1 MAGKEVASASTINK
15 FYGVAAGKNIGVY
28 TSWADAEA
36 QIKGWK
42 NPKYKKFT
50 TRADAET
57 FVESGGKVSQAP
69 ADEDKVDVDENEPPN
84 KRVRR
89 SVEDDGADAQIETT
103 IISAKG
109 KAAKEEDP
117 IKIYTDGSSL
127 GNGKTGAAAGL
138 GVWFG
143 PGDKR

>member
-1 MAGKEVASASTINK
+1 MAGRDVASASTINK
-15 FYGVAAGKNIGVY
+15 FYGVAAGKSIGVY

-42 NPKYKKFT
+42 NPKYKKFA
-50 TRADAET
+50 TRADAEA

-84 KRVRR
+84 KRARR
-89 SVEDDGADAQIETT
+89 SMEDDDAYADVETT
-103 IISAKG
+103 VIPAKG
-109 KAAKEEDP
+109 KVAKEEDP
-117 IKIYTDGSSL
+117 LKIYTDGSSL

>member
-1 MAGKEVASASTINK
+1 MAGRDVASASTINK

-42 NPKYKKFT
+42 NPKYKKFA
-50 TRADAET
+50 TRADAEA

-69 ADEDKVDVDENEPPN
+69 ADEDKVDIDENEPPS
-84 KRVRR
+84 KRMRR
-89 SVEDDGADAQIETT
+89 DVEDDGADADIETT
-103 IISAKG
+103 VVLSKG
-109 KAAKEEDP
+109 KAKEEEP

-127 GNGKTGAAAGL
+127 GNGKTAAAAGL